1 MTKASSFLLRVLLP
15 LVFPEGLFPVP
26 EVAKPG
32 FAFPPTGFPEDLGAV
47 GATSSQ
53 KPAPTKTRSLF
64 SEWYR
69 MSYLKHRKWGY
80 GLTSNMMCPHDSQT
94 LYPEE

>member
-15 LVFPEGLFPVP
+15 LTFPEGLFPVP

-32 FAFPPTGFPEDLGAV
+32 FAFPPTDFPEGLGAL

-53 KPAPTKTRSLF
+53 KPTTPMKNEMHCHRKCNYFQQSIDV
-64 SEWYR
+64 
-69 MSYLKHRKWGY
+69 YLK
-80 GLTSNMMCPHDSQT
+80 
-94 LYPEE
+94 